1 MKRLTGMLVVLCL
14 MLCSLAMAEASDA
27 PVAND
32 APMASVAPVAS
43 VVPVAADDPVAVRVG
58 EFTYTQSQLQ
68 GSLDSALELSQM
80 LRGDAPSGEE
90 KQARLQATV
99 DSFVGLGVIE
109 NKLSEAGKNSFTD
122 AELEDINQTA
132 RSKYEEFWQL
142 LYQQMQQSDPSV
154 TEAAVTAQLEGMGY
168 TFEAIYD
175 EIVLQT
181 RQNRAI
187 ELFCQDII
195 LKQSQVDEYYEEQF
209 VAPDREAYEGD
220 IDRFDQE
227 MLMNNNE
234 AFYTPEGYRYLRQIV
249 LEIPQEALDA
259 AASEKVRFNRAA
271 QAMTTALQNL
281 TLAATQASDWSDDLA
296 AAKAGY
302 DEASTALEEAQKDY
316 QEALKAATLP
326 LVQERVDEIKEQYA
340 AGIDFKS
347 LVNRYSTDRTERNL
361 SGDGYPFHPD
371 SKQWPEDF
379 RAAAAALKA
388 PGDISDP
395 VVTEQGVHIICY
407 AGDVPAGEHVLTE
420 EERNLL
426 NAAALRYYQLEKL
439 NGLIEEWQ
447 KEYDIETHPEL
458 LKY

>member
-1 MKRLTGMLVVLCL
+1 MMNKRFNQGMLAWLCALL
-14 MLCSLAMAEASDA
+14 MLVL
-27 PVAND
+27 PVGA
-32 APMASVAPVAS
+32 AAQE
-43 VVPVAADDPVAVRVG
+43 AADDPVAVRVG

-68 GSLDSALELSQM
+68 GSLDSLLELSQM
-80 LRGDAPSGEE
+80 LRGDAPSEEE

-132 RSKYEEFWQL
+132 RSKYEELWQV
-142 LYQQMQQSDPSV
+142 LYQQMQKSDSSV

-168 TFEAIYD
+168 TFDAIYD

-187 ELFCQDII
+187 ELFCQDVI
-195 LKQSQVDEYYEEQF
+195 LKQSQVDAYYEEQF
-209 VAPDREAYEGD
+209 VAPDREAYEGN

-227 MLMNNNE
+227 ILMNNNE
-234 AFYTPEGYRYLRQIV
+234 AFYIPEGYRYIRQIV
-249 LEIPQEALDA
+249 LEIPQAAMDA
-259 AASEKVRFNRAA
+259 VASEKVRFNRAA

-281 TLAATQASDWSDDLA
+281 TMAATEASDWSDDLA
-296 AAKAGY
+296 AAKTGY
-302 DEASTALEEAQKDY
+302 DEASKALQEAQSDY
-316 QEALKAATLP
+316 QAALKAATLP
-326 LVQERVDEIKEQYA
+326 LMQEQVDEIREQYA

-347 LVNRYSTDRTERNL
+347 LVNRYSIDKTERNI
-361 SGDGYPFHPD
+361 SGEGYLFHPD
-371 SKQWPEDF
+371 SQQWPEDF
-379 RAAAAALKA
+379 KNAAAALSA

-407 AGDVPAGEHVLTE
+407 EGDVPAGEHVFTDDE
-420 EERNLL
+420 KQLL

-439 NGLIEEWQ
+439 NGLVEEWQ
-447 KEYDIETHPEL
+447 ADYEIETHPEL